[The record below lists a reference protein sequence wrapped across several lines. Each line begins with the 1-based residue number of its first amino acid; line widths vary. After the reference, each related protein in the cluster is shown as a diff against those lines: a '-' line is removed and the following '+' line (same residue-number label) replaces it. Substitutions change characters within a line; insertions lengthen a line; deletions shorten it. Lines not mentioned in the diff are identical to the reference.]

1 MQTTIIPLVVPARL
15 HSLAALAGLLERLE
29 RLPRQAS
36 AAQYRSV
43 VQQLSSL
50 LASSPIDESLNAILR
65 ACPATAMLYE
75 NLQYRHAGL
84 CRQPLESALAAEAAA
99 ASLISRASASA

>member
-1 MQTTIIPLVVPARL
+1 MQTTTIPLVVPARL

-43 VQQLSSL
+43 VQQLLSL
-50 LASSPIDESLNAILR
+50 LAGSPIDETLNAILL
-65 ACPATAMLYE
+65 ACPATATLYE

-84 CRQPLESALAAEAAA
+84 CRQPLEAALAAETAAA
-99 ASLISRASASA
+99 ALINRANASL